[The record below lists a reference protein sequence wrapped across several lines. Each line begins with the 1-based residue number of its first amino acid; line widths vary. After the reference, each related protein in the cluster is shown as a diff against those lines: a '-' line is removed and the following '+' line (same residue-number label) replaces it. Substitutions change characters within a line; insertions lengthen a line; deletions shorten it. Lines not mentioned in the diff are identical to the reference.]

1 MAGAASADPAD
12 TGSTGS
18 LGGQDNAVVFW
29 PAAGRR
35 LGLLIGSGHLRAAP
49 RFPAP
54 KPMTI
59 TRCLLLSLALL
70 AWIAVPAAQNKYC
83 DSSQFNSLTNIWKP
97 QPDQNTGQVTAVE
110 LAAERKIMVRVL
122 DMFKS
127 AFVPTGAI
135 GYHSANYDILPQ
147 AVTNKSRYGNTYSF
161 VLSHHKIECVNGKP
175 VALDV
180 SLGNVSVQVNTSF
193 VGEAT
198 SPPDVGFSF
207 LPRGY
212 YQRKEKTE
220 LPQANDQG
228 IQEFNFVDGTTVW
241 WLTRG
246 GVLPFRV
253 VTRREFLQKQIEIL
267 KSRSGTSAKRLAYY
281 EGLLSE
287 SPDEVAIVKEIEV
300 VSLNGHAHVFT
311 TLADRASRVY
321 VTVNPDYY
329 DRSQP
334 KSVPQHILIRLTH
347 GNAALLNSTGIGA
360 RHLESFQQLREIVRA
375 NLAELRATVK

>member
-1 MAGAASADPAD
+1 
-12 TGSTGS
+12 
-18 LGGQDNAVVFW
+18 L
-29 PAAGRR
+29 
-35 LGLLIGSGHLRAAP
+35 
-49 RFPAP
+49 
-54 KPMTI
+54 TI
-59 TRCLLLSLALL
+59 TRCLLLSLAPL
-70 AWIAVPAAQNKYC
+70 AWIALPAAQNTYC
-83 DSSQFNSLTNIWKP
+83 DSVQFNSLTNIWKP

-135 GYHSANYDILPQ
+135 GLYSANYDILPQ

-161 VLSHHKIECVNGKP
+161 VLSQHKIECLNGKP

-193 VGEAT
+193 VDEAT
-198 SPPDVGFSF
+198 VGDSSVGFSF

-212 YQRKEKTE
+212 YQRKDKTE

-228 IQEFNFVDGTTVW
+228 IQEFNFTDGTTVW
-241 WLTRG
+241 WLTRA

-267 KSRSGTSAKRLAYY
+267 QSRSGTSAKRLAYY
-281 EGLLSE
+281 QGLLSE

-300 VSLNGHAHVFT
+300 ASINGHAQFFT
-311 TLADRASRVY
+311 TLADSASRVY

-329 DRSQP
+329 DRTQA
-334 KSVPQHILIRLTH
+334 KSAPQHILIRLKYASAT
-347 GNAALLNSTGIGA
+347 LLNSTGIGA
-360 RHLESFQQLREIVRA
+360 RHLESFQRLREIVRA
-375 NLAELRATVK
+375 NLAELHATVK

>member
-1 MAGAASADPAD
+1 
-12 TGSTGS
+12 
-18 LGGQDNAVVFW
+18 
-29 PAAGRR
+29 
-35 LGLLIGSGHLRAAP
+35 
-49 RFPAP
+49 
-54 KPMTI
+54 MTI
-59 TRCLLLSLALL
+59 THCLVLFLAPL
-70 AWIAVPAAQNKYC
+70 AWIATPAAQRTYC
-83 DSSQFNSLTNIWKP
+83 DSSQFNSLTNVWKP

-122 DMFKS
+122 EMFKS

-135 GYHSANYDILPQ
+135 GLYSANYDILPQ

-161 VLSHHKIECVNGKP
+161 VLSHHKIECLNDKP

-193 VGEAT
+193 VDEAT
-198 SPPDVGFSF
+198 VPADTGFSF

-212 YQRKEKTE
+212 YQRKDKTE

-228 IQEFNFVDGTTVW
+228 IQEFNFADGTTVW
-241 WLTRG
+241 WLTRA

-267 KSRSGTSAKRLAYY
+267 QSRSGTSAKRLAYY
-281 EGLLSE
+281 QGLLSE

-300 VSLNGHAHVFT
+300 PSLNGYAHVFT
-311 TLADRASRVY
+311 TLADKDSRVY

-334 KSVPQHILIRLTH
+334 KSAPQHILIRLRH
-347 GNAALLNSTGIGA
+347 GSATFLNSTGIGD
-360 RHLESFQQLREIVRA
+360 RHLESFQKLREIVRA
-375 NLAELRATVK
+375 NLAELRMAVK